1 MSNALNNPGEETPA
15 APIILVVEDD
25 SLTRRAVGRK
35 LQMAGYEV
43 ILLPSA
49 AEALIVVQRLT
60 FQVLVLDLQ
69 LMDGDQ
75 FGGIH
80 DGLAVIDWLRHQL
93 GELQFPIIIHTSQ
106 TDERIMQEAAARGA
120 FAFCIKRRDLS
131 NLVECIREALEW
143 QKSRT
148 AAA

>member
-1 MSNALNNPGEETPA
+1 MSNALNNSGEETPA
-15 APIILVVEDD
+15 APVVLVVEDD
-25 SLTRRAVGRK
+25 AITRKAVGRK
-35 LQMAGYEV
+35 LQAAGYEV

-49 AEALIVVQRLT
+49 SDALVVVQRLT

-93 GELQFPIIIHTSQ
+93 GDLKFPIIIHTSQ
-106 TDERIMQEAAARGA
+106 TGERIMQEAAARGA
-120 FAFCIKRRDLS
+120 FAFCTKRRDMN
-131 NLVECIREALEW
+131 NLLVCIREALEW
-143 QKSRT
+143 QKSRS